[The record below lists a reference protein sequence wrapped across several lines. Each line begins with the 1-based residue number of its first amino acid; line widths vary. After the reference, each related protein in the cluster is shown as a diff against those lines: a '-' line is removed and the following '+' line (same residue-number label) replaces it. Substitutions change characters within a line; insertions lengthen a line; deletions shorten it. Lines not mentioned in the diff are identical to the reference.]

1 MAMFMDF
8 LIYFSDICSQNSNIV
23 LQRISFTLGD
33 KSTTNMNLQ
42 KGIYI
47 FINNHILV
55 NPIQVTFIVVNNA
68 FPVNVTH
75 LTQSDTFAVEIIEG
89 ETHNDIIFNSKHYCA
104 GRLYYLG

>member
-1 MAMFMDF
+1 M
-8 LIYFSDICSQNSNIV
+8 
-23 LQRISFTLGD
+23 GD